1 MPIFLSFAFLAKV
14 INWEV
19 YDAYDWLPSHHP
31 IAKLWCLF
39 ICSDKI
45 PLLHGSLLNRCLGNL
60 EADKWKIEAFWP
72 KLEGFHEVVE
82 AAWQSVQPGPCP
94 FSTLNLKIRVT
105 AKGLQAWSDK
115 KVGHVASQLAM
126 AREILHMLEIAQD
139 SRALTPEEL
148 MMKFMLKKRSLML
161 SSLKRTIARSRSR
174 ITWLKEG
181 DANTKFFHMHA
192 RHRKRKNF
200 IAKLEYEDGIC
211 TSHEEKSNLVDEFY
225 VNLLGTNVD
234 RENSIDLQAL
244 GLPSHDLAVLEA
256 PFSEKEV

>member
-1 MPIFLSFAFLAKV
+1 L
-14 INWEV
+14 
-19 YDAYDWLPSHHP
+19 
-31 IAKLWCLF
+31 LF
-39 ICSDKI
+39 GMRDNKAGKRRF
-45 PLLHGSLLNRCLGNL
+45 HF
-60 EADKWKIEAFWP
+60 EAFWP

-94 FSTLNLKIRVT
+94 FSTLNLKIRAT
-105 AKGLQAWSDK
+105 AKGMQAWSDK
-115 KVGHVASQLAM
+115 KVGQVASQLAM
-126 AREILHMLEIAQD
+126 AWEILHMFEIAQD

-148 MMKFMLKKRSLML
+148 MKFMLKKRSLML
-161 SSLKRTIARSRSR
+161 SSLKRTIACSRSR

-211 TSHEEKSNLVDEFY
+211 TSHEEKANLVDEFY
-225 VNLLGTNVD
+225 ANLLGTNVD

-244 GLPSHDLAVLEA
+244 GLPSHDLAALEA
-256 PFSEKEV
+256 PFSEKEVWETIKQMPSDKASGPDRFTGGFYKAC